1 MRTHEYSEPHVLPGV
16 MVWEGQ
22 RGTVT
27 WVRGK
32 VGPVIGK
39 PKSVIDW
46 SKQWLFR
53 EAGLTCVENSFS
65 RHGRNPH

>member
-1 MRTHEYSEPHVLPGV
+1 MSTQSPILPGA
-16 MVWEGQ
+16 MAWEGQ

-32 VGPVIGK
+32 VGPAIGK
-39 PKSVIDW
+39 PK
-46 SKQWLFR
+46 WLFR
-53 EAGLTCVENSFS
+53 EAGLTCAENSFS